1 MTIYIGN
8 LNYRASE
15 QEIAVLFE
23 NYGTVDSVK
32 LVVDRETGKARGFGF
47 VEMRDNSEAKKAIE
61 SLHETEFLGRS
72 LTVNE
77 AKPRS

>member
-23 NYGTVDSVK
+23 NYGTVNSVK
-32 LVVDRETGKARGFGF
+32 LVIDRETGKARGFGF
-47 VEMRDNSEAKKAIE
+47 VDMPDNAEAQKAIKN
-61 SLHETEFLGRS
+61 LNETEFLGRS